1 MKTRDLILSLSK
13 PILSLS
19 KDEAKISSFGLNHAF
34 LKPCLPPQ
42 EFRAIQH
49 SDYTAGWFSKE
60 D

>member
-1 MKTRDLILSLSK
+1 MKTRDL
-13 PILSLS
+13 ILSLS